1 MQRDVVFLSDLG
13 IRDEAVGVCH
23 AVIARIAPDCH
34 VIDLTHGI
42 PPMDV
47 LHGALVL
54 GHSLAYLAE
63 SAVILAVVDPGVG
76 TRRRA
81 IAVETAAGRCL
92 VGPDNGV
99 LSIAWAADGGVA
111 RAIEIDAATV
121 ALQPISPVFHGRDVF
136 SPAAALLAAG
146 RGLEELGQPVEVGDL
161 VVLATAAPEIGT
173 GTLVAEVLD
182 VDRFGNIRLNV
193 RPADLESAGLAD
205 ESVWCESLALKKEVR
220 RVEAYGQVAH
230 GAYALLV
237 DAWGWISVIRD
248 EGSAATQFAVG
259 RGDRVW
265 LSRDGGQ

>member
-63 SAVILAVVDPGVG
+63 SAVVLAIVDPGVG

-81 IAVETAAGRCL
+81 IAVETPAGRCL

-99 LSIAWAADGGVA
+99 LSIAWAADGGIA
-111 RAIEIDAATV
+111 RAVEIDAGTV
-121 ALQPISPVFHGRDVF
+121 GLQPISPVVHGRDVF

-146 RGLEELGQPVEVGDL
+146 RRLEDLGSPVEADEL
-161 VVLATAAPEIGT
+161 VALATTAPEIGP
-173 GTLVAEVLD
+173 GRLVAEVLD

-193 RPADLESAGLAD
+193 RPADLQSAGLAD
-205 ESVWCESLALKKEVR
+205 GSIWCESLALKKEVHR
-220 RVEAYGQVAH
+220 IETYGQVAQ

-259 RGDRVW
+259 RGDRIW
-265 LSRDGGQ
+265 LAREA